1 MNAAERIVESYF
13 RYVRG
18 IFTKANVKG
27 AGQVELDIVGVD
39 SRKSPPT
46 FFHVESSVSIS
57 SGYSKITNKE
67 FIPSE
72 AKLRQKAAGQRTTA
86 GFFIEKKFFA
96 QDTIETLKQVGC
108 NTQNLKRILVAWE
121 FDDEA
126 REVLEGKGIEC
137 LTMGKLLQELADCL
151 AQETRDIDSDIL
163 RTLQLFVRSRP
174 QMPEIY
180 SVETI
185 RRRKK
190 EATRSKE

>member
-1 MNAAERIVESYF
+1 MNAAERIVEAYF
-13 RYVRG
+13 RNIRS
-18 IFTKANVKG
+18 IFTRTSVKG
-27 AGQVELDIVGVD
+27 VGQVELDIVGVD

-46 FFHVESSVSIS
+46 FFHIESSVSIS

-67 FIPSE
+67 FSPSE

-96 QDTIETLKQVGC
+96 RDVIETLKQIGC
-108 NTQNLKRILVAWE
+108 NTRNLKRIVVSWG

-126 REVLEGKGIEC
+126 REALKDKDIEC
-137 LTMGKLLQELADCL
+137 LTMGEILQELADYL

-180 SVETI
+180 SIETI
-185 RRRKK
+185 RRRKRSQE
-190 EATRSKE
+190 EA